1 MISTSS
7 FFLLFSCTKSLAG
20 QVELVVIY
28 GYTSARLH
36 AFGHKFETQIRAI
49 RTNKSLKMR
58 LNGFSRSRLLSIL
71 KAYKKTLKQAF
82 RISGRGP
89 GPLTQGIWHF
99 SDFMDCDGRYEFS
112 HELGGE
118 QRK

>member
-7 FFLLFSCTKSLAG
+7 SFLLFSCTKSFAG

-49 RTNKSLKMR
+49 RTNKSLKV
-58 LNGFSRSRLLSIL
+58 GVPVAPLLVKL
-71 KAYKKTLKQAF
+71 VRKQA
-82 RISGRGP
+82 
-89 GPLTQGIWHF
+89 L
-99 SDFMDCDGRYEFS
+99 E
-112 HELGGE
+112 
-118 QRK
+118 